1 MNTGSDALERDI
13 RNTQE
18 IIDTTQTA
26 MTEKFQMLENQV
38 RGNVESA
45 QNAVGEIVTTVKDA
59 ITDTAETVQHTFDI
73 SYHAQHHPWLLF
85 GLFVAGG
92 YLYGTR
98 GKIPQS
104 PAAPYLDVEHYRNG
118 ARQGEV
124 RNQFREEFGS
134 LRGAI
139 TGVVITTLF
148 ELAKRA
154 VTSYRAAA
162 PSRR

>member
-1 MNTGSDALERDI
+1 MNTSSDALERDI
-13 RNTQE
+13 RNTQAM
-18 IIDTTQTA
+18 IDTTQAA

-59 ITDTAETVQHTFDI
+59 ITDTAETVKHTFDI
-73 SYHAQHHPWLLF
+73 SYHAQQHPWLLF

-104 PAAPYLDVEHYRNG
+104 PAMPHLDVEHSRNG
-118 ARQGEV
+118 ARQGEI
-124 RNQFREEFGS
+124 RNQFRDEFGS

-139 TGVVITTLF
+139 TGAVITTLF
-148 ELAKRA
+148 ELAKQA
-154 VTSYRAAA
+154 LTSYRAAA

>member
-1 MNTGSDALERDI
+1 MNTSADALERDI

-18 IIDTTQTA
+18 MIDTTQAA

-59 ITDTAETVQHTFDI
+59 ITDTAETVKHTFDI
-73 SYHAQHHPWLLF
+73 SYHAQQHPWLLF

-92 YLYGTR
+92 YLYGMR
-98 GKIPQS
+98 GKIPQTT
-104 PAAPYLDVEHYRNG
+104 AMPYLDVEHYRTED
-118 ARQGEV
+118 RHGEIG
-124 RNQFREEFGS
+124 NQFRNEFGS

-139 TGVVITTLF
+139 TGAVITALF

-154 VTSYRAAA
+154 LTSYRSAA

>member
-1 MNTGSDALERDI
+1 MNTGSDALDRDI

-18 IIDTTQTA
+18 MIDTTQAA
-26 MTEKFQMLENQV
+26 MTEKFEMLETQV

-98 GKIPQS
+98 RKRSQS
-104 PAAPYLDVEHYRNG
+104 PAAPYLGVEQYLDG
-118 ARQGEV
+118 AGEGEGRDKV
-124 RNQFREEFGS
+124 LEEIGC
-134 LRGAI
+134 LQ
-139 TGVVITTLF
+139 
-148 ELAKRA
+148 RA
-154 VTSYRAAA
+154 LTW
-162 PSRR
+162 